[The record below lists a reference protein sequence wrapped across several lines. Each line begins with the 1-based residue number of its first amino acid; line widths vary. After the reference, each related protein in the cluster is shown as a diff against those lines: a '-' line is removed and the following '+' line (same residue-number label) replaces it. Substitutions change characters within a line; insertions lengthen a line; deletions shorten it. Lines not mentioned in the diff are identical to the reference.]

1 MKRARI
7 VGGVLLTG
15 LLFWLP
21 VENAQGQAKKKPGAP
36 PSGTMADS
44 DKLAPGEF
52 VGVIKSTPGSDREFV
67 IELESSRLVPAGG
80 GGGGR
85 RPGGAGNQQN
95 GALRA
100 QMQLQQAQAQMNNAR
115 TPQQR
120 QQAMN
125 RVRQATL
132 QLQRALAQAN
142 RAGGGGVPAGY
153 KVEKTKVPVE
163 FQLAEKA
170 RIRTMVLPETFD
182 EKGNIKTYSAK
193 ELADLKGKDKSAP
206 GYEFSVEQL
215 QVGQTVKVT
224 LVRVPKEPDP
234 LAKEK
239 DDEDDDKSK
248 QVKLVVVLKAADPNL
263 LPKGAPKKKK

>member
-1 MKRARI
+1 MRGSAEA
-7 VGGVLLTG
+7 LL
-15 LLFWLP
+15 WCLP
-21 VENAQGQAKKKPGAP
+21 VEDAHGQAKKKPGAP
-36 PSGTMADS
+36 PATTADS

-52 VGVIKSTPGSDREFV
+52 MGLLKSIPGSDREFTV
-67 IELESSRLVPAGG
+67 ELESSRLVPN

-85 RPGGAGNQQN
+85 PGGGAGGQQN
-95 GALRA
+95 AALRA

-125 RVRQATL
+125 RVRQATI

-142 RAGGGGVPAGY
+142 RPGGGGVPAGY
-153 KVEKTKVPVE
+153 KVEKTKVAVE

-170 RIRTMVLPETFD
+170 KIRTMVLPETFD
-182 EKGNIKTYSAK
+182 DKGNLKTFSPK
-193 ELADLKGKDKSAP
+193 ELAEMKGKDKTAP
-206 GYEFSVEQL
+206 GYEFSLEQL

-224 LVRVPKEPDP
+224 LVRVPKEADP

-239 DDEDDDKSK
+239 DTDDDDKSK

-263 LPKGAPKKKK
+263 TKGAPKKKK